1 MSPALLNRQWEET
14 MPAVPTLKTLF
25 LPVLLAMSACSPQQA
40 DPASPEGQRQAL
52 FNQFLQH
59 SEPMG
64 GMLQGRLAFDGPA
77 FAQHAEQLVQLADV
91 PWTHFSAPDSENPQP
106 NQALPAVWSDAEG
119 FTARI
124 AQYQSAVAAL
134 QQITAQ
140 GVDAPEQVASAMQT
154 VQQACKACHDGYR
167 R

>member
-1 MSPALLNRQWEET
+1 
-14 MPAVPTLKTLF
+14 MPAVPTLKILF
-25 LPVLLAMSACSPQQA
+25 LPMVLALSACSPQQA

-64 GMLQGRLAFDGPA
+64 GMLLGRLAFDGPA
-77 FAQHAEQLVQLADV
+77 FAQHAEQLAQLADT
-91 PWTHFSAPDSENPQP
+91 PWTHFPSPDPDKPQP
-106 NQALPAVWSDAEG
+106 NAALPAVWSDAEG
-119 FTARI
+119 FAARI
-124 AQYQSAVAAL
+124 EQYQSAVAAL

-140 GVDAPEQVASAMQT
+140 GVDAPQQVTPALQA